1 MEFVVSG
8 QYLDEDVILI
18 WQDGDLSGT
27 PFAVQHIKS
36 LDGALVNEVGGQLL
50 VFDLSD
56 HELAYNF
63 LMGLVEDAQAGGD
76 VPFVDVKRIY

>member
-1 MEFVVSG
+1 MEFVISG
-8 QYLDEDVILI
+8 QYWGEDVVLI

-56 HELAYNF
+56 HGLAYDF
-63 LMGLVEDAQAGGD
+63 LMGLVQGAKSGGD
-76 VPFVDVKRIY
+76 VPLVDVTRIY